1 MSLQLLQSATHPGE
15 ILQDELDELNVS
27 PSEFALEIDVP
38 TNRIVQIIAGK
49 RSITADSALRFGHWF
64 GVDPRFWINLQSQFD
79 LATAHR
85 RIGAVVRRFPTA
97 SGRTSK
103 TAR

>member
-1 MSLQLLQSATHPGE
+1 MLQRVTHPGE

-27 PSEFALEIDVP
+27 PSEFARQIDVP
-38 TNRIVQIIAGK
+38 QNRVGQIIAGK

-79 LATAHR
+79 LASAHR
-85 RIGAVVRRFPTA
+85 RIGATVRGLPTA
-97 SGRTSK
+97 SARTSG
-103 TAR
+103 RRR

>member
-1 MSLQLLQSATHPGE
+1 MLQLATHPGE

-85 RIGAVVRRFPTA
+85 RIGVVVRRLPTA
-97 SGRTSK
+97 SCRTST
-103 TAR
+103 TAH

>member
-1 MSLQLLQSATHPGE
+1 MLQRAIHPGE

-27 PSEFALEIDVP
+27 TSEFALEIDVP

-85 RIGAVVRRFPTA
+85 RIGAVVRRLPTS